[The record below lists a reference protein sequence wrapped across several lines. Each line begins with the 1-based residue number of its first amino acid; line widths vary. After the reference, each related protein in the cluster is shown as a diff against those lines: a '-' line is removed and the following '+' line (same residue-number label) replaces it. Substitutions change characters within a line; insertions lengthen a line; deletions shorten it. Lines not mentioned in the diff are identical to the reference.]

1 MDTPPIAAVDPV
13 LVADTYGKSRV
24 RLLKLARRADGHD
37 VKEITF
43 QILFQGDFNSCYKS
57 GDNSKI
63 LPTDTIKNTVYAL
76 ARKHDI
82 VSIEEFGARLVEHFL
97 ANNSQVENVRV
108 EMTEH
113 LWTRIAAA
121 AFTRESQKR
130 TAVAAGARDGLT
142 IESGIDD
149 LVVLKSSGS
158 AFEGYIKDPY
168 TTLKETKDRIF
179 ATAVRATWR
188 YASPNLDFNALW
200 QGVRHTILDTFAA
213 HDSRSVQHT
222 LHALGRDV
230 LAAFPDIA
238 EIQLTMPNKHALLV
252 DLSPFGMDN
261 PNEVFLPIDEPS
273 GYIEATLARSSIAEG
288 WQAKAPTPR

>member
-1 MDTPPIAAVDPV
+1 MDTQPTGAVDPI
-13 LVADTYGKSRV
+13 LTADTYGKSRV
-24 RLLKLARRADGHD
+24 RLIKLARHGDRHD

-43 QILFQGDFNSCYKS
+43 QILFRGDFLSCYET

-82 VSIEEFGARLVEHFL
+82 VSVEEFGQRLIEHFL
-97 ANNSQVENVRV
+97 KNNPQVDEVRI
-108 EMTEH
+108 EITEH
-113 LWTRIAAA
+113 LWSRIAAA

-130 TAVAAGARDGLT
+130 TALLT
-142 IESGIDD
+142 GTRNGVVVEAGIDD
-149 LVVLKSSGS
+149 LTILKSSGS

-179 ATAVRATWR
+179 ATAVRAVWR
-188 YASPNLDFNALW
+188 YASGTIDFNASW
-200 QGVRHTILDTFAA
+200 EGIRQTILDTFAA
-213 HDSRSVQHT
+213 HESRSVQHT
-222 LHALGRDV
+222 LHAIGKQV
-230 LAAFPDIA
+230 LQSFPQVS

-252 DLSPFGMDN
+252 DLSPFGLDN

-273 GYIEATLARSSIAEG
+273 GYIEGKLVR
-288 WQAKAPTPR
+288 K

>member
-1 MDTPPIAAVDPV
+1 MDTQPTGAVDPI
-13 LVADTYGKSRV
+13 LTADTYGKSRV
-24 RLLKLARRADGHD
+24 RLIKLARREGRHD

-43 QILFQGDFNSCYKS
+43 QILFRGDFLSCYET

-76 ARKHDI
+76 ARRHDI
-82 VSIEEFGARLVEHFL
+82 VSIEEFGQRLVEHFL
-97 ANNSQVENVRV
+97 KNNPQVAEVRV

-113 LWTRIAAA
+113 LWSRIAAA

-130 TAVAAGARDGLT
+130 TALITGTRDGVMV
-142 IESGIDD
+142 EAGIDD
-149 LVVLKSSGS
+149 LTILKSTGS

-179 ATAVRATWR
+179 ATAVRGVWR
-188 YASPNLDFNALW
+188 YASASVDFNAVW
-200 QGVRHTILDTFAA
+200 EGIRQTILDTFAA
-213 HDSRSVQHT
+213 HDSLSVQHT
-222 LHALGRDV
+222 LHAIGKEVLKAYPDV
-230 LAAFPDIA
+230 T

-252 DLSPFGMDN
+252 DLSPFGLDN

-273 GYIEATLARSSIAEG
+273 GYIEGKLVRAT
-288 WQAKAPTPR
+288 AP

>member
-1 MDTPPIAAVDPV
+1 MDTQPTAAVDPI
-13 LVADTYGKSRV
+13 LATDTYGKSRV
-24 RLLKLARRADGHD
+24 RLIKLARREGRHD

-43 QILFQGDFNSCYKS
+43 QILFRGDFLSCYEI

-76 ARKHDI
+76 ARQYDI
-82 VSIEEFGARLVEHFL
+82 VSIEEFGQRLIEHFL
-97 ANNSQVENVRV
+97 KNNSQVADVRV

-113 LWTRIAAA
+113 LWSRIAAA

-130 TAVAAGARDGLT
+130 TALLTGTRDSV
-142 IESGIDD
+142 IVEAGIDD
-149 LVVLKSSGS
+149 LTIMKSTGS

-179 ATAVRATWR
+179 ATAVRGIWR
-188 YASPNLDFNALW
+188 YASASIDFNVVW
-200 QGVRHTILDTFAA
+200 EGIRQTILDTFAA
-213 HDSRSVQHT
+213 HESLSVQHT
-222 LHALGRDV
+222 LHAIGKQV
-230 LAAFPDIA
+230 LKAFPDVT

-252 DLSPFGMDN
+252 DLSPFGLDN

-273 GYIEATLARSSIAEG
+273 GYIEGKLVR
-288 WQAKAPTPR
+288 AKTAP

>member
-13 LVADTYGKSRV
+13 LVRDTYGKSRV
-24 RLLKLARRADGHD
+24 RLIKLVRRADRHD

-43 QILFQGDFNSCYKS
+43 QILFQGDFKSCYET

-63 LPTDTIKNTVYAL
+63 LPTDTIKNTVYVL

-82 VSIEEFGARLVEHFL
+82 VSIEEFGEHLVDHFL
-97 ANNSQVENVRV
+97 ANNPQVTNVRI

-113 LWTRIAAA
+113 LWSRIAPA

-130 TAVAAGARDGLT
+130 TAVVSGARNGLT
-142 IESGIDD
+142 IEAGIDD
-149 LVVLKSSGS
+149 LTILKSSGS

-188 YASPNLDFNALW
+188 YASTNLDFNSVW
-200 QGVRHTILDTFAA
+200 QGVRQVILDTFAT
-213 HDSRSVQHT
+213 HDSLSVQHT
-222 LHALGRDV
+222 LHALGRQV
-230 LAAFPDIA
+230 LAAFPDISG
-238 EIQLTMPNKHALLV
+238 IQLVMPNKHALLV

-273 GYIEATLARSSIAEG
+273 GYIEATLARG
-288 WQAKAPTPR
+288 TGR

>member
-1 MDTPPIAAVDPV
+1 MDTQPTGAVDPI
-13 LVADTYGKSRV
+13 LATDTYGKSRV
-24 RLLKLARRADGHD
+24 RLIKLARHDDRHD

-43 QILFQGDFNSCYKS
+43 QILFRGDFLSCYET

-82 VSIEEFGARLVEHFL
+82 VSVEEFGQRLIEHFL
-97 ANNSQVENVRV
+97 KNNPQVDEVRI

-113 LWTRIAAA
+113 LWSRIAAA

-130 TAVAAGARDGLT
+130 TALLT
-142 IESGIDD
+142 GTRNGVVVEAGIDD
-149 LVVLKSSGS
+149 LTILKSTGS

-179 ATAVRATWR
+179 ATAVRAVWR
-188 YASPNLDFNALW
+188 YASVSVDFNASW
-200 QGVRHTILDTFAA
+200 EGIRQTILDTFAA

-222 LHALGRDV
+222 LHAIGKQV
-230 LAAFPDIA
+230 LQSFLHVS
-238 EIQLTMPNKHALLV
+238 EIHLTMPNKHALLV
-252 DLSPFGMDN
+252 DLSPFGLDN

-273 GYIEATLARSSIAEG
+273 GYIEGKLVR
-288 WQAKAPTPR
+288 K